1 MHIRKNNRLSKD
13 NDQKLTLPLETC
25 LQAYCSEM
33 LSQRLAEEDLALTG
47 ETLRDASERYA
58 SELMPVIVRSVNN
71 MIEDDMA
78 NIMKLLGRK

>member
-33 LSQRLAEEDLALTG
+33 LSQRLAEEELALTV
-47 ETLRDASERYA
+47 ETLLDAAERYA

-71 MIEDDMA
+71 MVEDDMT